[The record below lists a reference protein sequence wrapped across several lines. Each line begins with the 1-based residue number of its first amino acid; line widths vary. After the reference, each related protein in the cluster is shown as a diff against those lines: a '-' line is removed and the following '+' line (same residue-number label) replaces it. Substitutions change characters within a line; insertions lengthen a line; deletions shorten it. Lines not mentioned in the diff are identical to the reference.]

1 MENQQSGSEVMLM
14 TDSIEARVEATVR
27 LLLDACRER
36 DIRLSGDH
44 AVSENDAADLLGYS
58 SGDTLRKQIS
68 EGVCQLPYRRLGN
81 RRLYRL
87 RDLAIAIERTY
98 GHG

>member
-1 MENQQSGSEVMLM
+1 MGE
-14 TDSIEARVEATVR
+14 SIEERIEATTR
-27 LLLDACRER
+27 LLLETCRER
-36 DIRLSGDH
+36 EIRLSGDH

-58 SGDTLRKQIS
+58 SGDTLRKQVN
-68 EGVCQLPYRRLGN
+68 EGICQLPHRRLGN

-87 RDLAIAIERTY
+87 RDLAVEIERTY